1 MTNEVAEIGLGDAA
15 SRFLATL
22 TPEERAGS
30 QPDLNRFVRWFG
42 SQRAI
47 ASLNA
52 AEVENYAERLSQSDK
67 DYSRKLETVKAF
79 LAGAKKSKWTKS
91 NLGTNL
97 KIRKSKTRAAQTE
110 TTRQAASDEVLLTRL
125 GHAQM
130 EAELAALKKQNVE
143 VIEDIRRAAADKDF
157 RENAPLHA
165 AREEK
170 GHIEGR
176 INALEAT
183 LKSAKILDE
192 KARPSVHVA
201 IGNTV
206 VLCDLSSNE
215 ELRYT
220 LVSTREADLVLG
232 KISCVSPIGQAVL
245 GRSEGETCDV
255 AAPVGRLR
263 YKIKRVE

>member
-1 MTNEVAEIGLGDAA
+1 LTNEVAEICLGDAA

-22 TPEERAGS
+22 TADEKASS

-42 SQRAI
+42 SQRPL

-52 AEVENYAERLSQSDK
+52 AEVENYAERLSLSDK
-67 DYSRKLETVKAF
+67 DYSRKLEAVKTF
-79 LAGAKKSKWTKS
+79 LAGAKKAKWTKS
-91 NLGTNL
+91 NLGTSL
-97 KIRKSKTRAAQTE
+97 KIRKSKTRAASTE
-110 TTRQAASDEVLLTRL
+110 TRAAASDEVLLTPH
-125 GHAQM
+125 GHAQL
-130 EAELAALKKQNVE
+130 EAELAALKKQSME

-176 INALEAT
+176 IMELEAT
-183 LKSAKILDE
+183 LKSARILDGTTR
-192 KARPSVHVA
+192 ASVHVA

-206 VLCDLSSNE
+206 VLCDLNSNE
-215 ELRYT
+215 EMRYT
-220 LVSTREADLVLG
+220 LVSTREVDLGLG

-263 YKIKRVE
+263 YRIKRVE

>member
-1 MTNEVAEIGLGDAA
+1 LTNEVAEIGLGDAA

-22 TPEERAGS
+22 SAEERAGS

-67 DYSRKLETVKAF
+67 DYTRKLETVKAF

-97 KIRKSKTRAAQTE
+97 KIRKGKTRAAPAE
-110 TTRQAASDEVLLTRL
+110 PKPAADEVLLTRH

-130 EAELAALKKQNVE
+130 EAELASLKKQSVE

-165 AREEK
+165 AREER

-176 INALEAT
+176 IMELEAT
-183 LKSAKILDE
+183 LKSAKIMDE
-192 KARPSVHVA
+192 KKRASVHVA

-215 ELRYT
+215 EMRYT
-220 LVSTREADLVLG
+220 LVSTREVDLVSG
-232 KISCVSPIGQAVL
+232 KISSVSPIGQAVL

>member
-1 MTNEVAEIGLGDAA
+1 LTNEVAEIGLGDAV
-15 SRFLATL
+15 SRFLSLL
-22 TPEERAGS
+22 TDEEKAAS
-30 QPDLNRFVRWFG
+30 QADLNRFVRWFG
-42 SQRAI
+42 SQRTI

-79 LAGAKKSKWTKS
+79 LAGAKKSKLTKS

-97 KIRKSKTRAAQTE
+97 KIRKGKARAVQTE
-110 TTRQAASDEVLLTRL
+110 ARSATADEVLLTRQ

-130 EAELAALKKQNVE
+130 EAELAELKKQSVE

-176 INALEAT
+176 IIQLEAT
-183 LKSAKILDE
+183 LKSARIMDE
-192 KARPSVHVA
+192 KARVSVHVA

-206 VLCDLSSNE
+206 VLCDLNSNE
-215 ELRYT
+215 EMRYT
-220 LVSTREADLVLG
+220 LVNSREVDLGLG
-232 KISCVSPIGQAVL
+232 RISCVSPIGQAVL
-245 GRSEGETCDV
+245 GRREGETCDV